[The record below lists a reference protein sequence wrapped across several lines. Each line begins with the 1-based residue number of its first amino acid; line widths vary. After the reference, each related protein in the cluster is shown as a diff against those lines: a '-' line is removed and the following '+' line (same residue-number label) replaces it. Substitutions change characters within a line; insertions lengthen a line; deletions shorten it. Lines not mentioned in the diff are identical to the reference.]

1 MGESTRSPQTPPI
14 SPATPPRRRRLVPL
28 RNSGILIHMSRN
40 TILTVCMIAASA
52 AVGYWAGETHSTR
65 AAGNKVFELRTYTSP
80 PGKLGDLEN
89 RFRNHTMRIFEK
101 HGMKNV
107 GYWIPQDEPKHS
119 NTLIYIISHEN
130 REQATKNWAA
140 FRSDPDWQKASKES
154 EANGKIVE
162 KAEFVFMDATDYSPI
177 K

>member
-1 MGESTRSPQTPPI
+1 MVRKTLLSICLLMAG
-14 SPATPPRRRRLVPL
+14 AML
-28 RNSGILIHMSRN
+28 
-40 TILTVCMIAASA
+40 
-52 AVGYWAGETHSTR
+52 GYWVMQTHPTH
-65 AAGNKVFELRTYTSP
+65 AATTKVYELRTYTSP

-119 NTLIYIISHEN
+119 NTLIYIISHES
-130 REQATKNWAA
+130 REQAAKNWAA
-140 FRSDPDWQKASKES
+140 FRADPDWQKASKES
-154 EANGKIVE
+154 ELNGKIVE
-162 KAEFVFMDATDYSPI
+162 KTESVFMDAADYSPI